1 MATITDRVQ
10 SDMTAAAK
18 AREQQRLA
26 TLRMVLDAL
35 KKASKEKQEELDTE
49 AEIAVL
55 QRERKRRAEA
65 AEAYRAGGRSEQAAA
80 EEAEAALIDTY
91 LPEQLA
97 DEELAALVD
106 AALARTGATSQ
117 KEMGKVMAAVMPEVG
132 GRADGKRVSAVVREK
147 LSALGADQE

>member
-1 MATITDRVQ
+1 MPTITDRVQ
-10 SDMTAAAK
+10 KDMTAAVK

-26 TLRMVLDAL
+26 TLRLVLDAL
-35 KKASKEKQEELDTE
+35 KKESKAKQAELDEE

-65 AEAYRAGGRSEQAAA
+65 AEAFRSGGREEQAEA

-91 LPEQLA
+91 LPEQLPDSELEA
-97 DEELAALVD
+97 IVSAAVEE
-106 AALARTGATSQ
+106 TGASSQ
-117 KEMGKVMAAVMPEVG
+117 KEMGKVMAAVMPKIG

-147 LSALGADQE
+147 LSAGE